1 MPPPNVVRV
10 SGGVSEGMNNKIKAV
25 KRRAYGYRDPAYF
38 ILKIYQACGRI

>member
-1 MPPPNVVRV
+1 V
-10 SGGVSEGMNNKIKAV
+10 V